1 LPRSSRGGGN
11 GSSAWT
17 RTKDPA
23 VNSRLLYRLSYAGIG
38 GESLAIGAGPS
49 SLFREESHGG
59 SGSGFRAYG
68 RTGCRRRER
77 SSATGGVEN
86 AARSS
91 ADHSLLEGVYAARS
105 EAMQRKPSKKPL
117 TVRKAA
123 NQAKKA
129 HAAKSRK
136 GAKGSVRQQGA
147 GTRGQSGGKAAAAA
161 VSATRTTR
169 TAAAKRRPRASSVS
183 EASSAASVLDLRL
196 RAGGELESSVSE
208 ASSAA
213 SVRTA
218 KPSRAA
224 SAK

>member
-1 LPRSSRGGGN
+1 ARPGRAPPSVLCANAVPAPATLADAQTLGKTGRKRQRPRGSLLRAAVEWCLPRSSRGGGN

-68 RTGCRRRER
+68 RTGCRQRER

-91 ADHSLLEGVYAARS
+91 ADHSLLEG
-105 EAMQRKPSKKPL
+105 
-117 TVRKAA
+117 
-123 NQAKKA
+123 
-129 HAAKSRK
+129 
-136 GAKGSVRQQGA
+136 
-147 GTRGQSGGKAAAAA
+147 
-161 VSATRTTR
+161 
-169 TAAAKRRPRASSVS
+169 
-183 EASSAASVLDLRL
+183 
-196 RAGGELESSVSE
+196 
-208 ASSAA
+208 
-213 SVRTA
+213 
-218 KPSRAA
+218 
-224 SAK
+224 